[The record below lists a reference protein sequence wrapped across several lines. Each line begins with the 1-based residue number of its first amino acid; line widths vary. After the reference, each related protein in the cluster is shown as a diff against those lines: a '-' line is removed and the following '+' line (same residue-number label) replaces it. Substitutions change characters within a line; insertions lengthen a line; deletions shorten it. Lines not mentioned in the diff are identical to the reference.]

1 MAPKFRKS
9 MKSEPL
15 ASEVPLYPGLSALAE
30 RYDAFI
36 IDLWGVMHDGLKAYP
51 AAVEALRGLKQAG
64 KRSVILSNAPRR
76 AAVIADR
83 NAEIGIPADLPDHLL
98 SSGEDAWQH
107 LKSRPDAWY
116 QALGR
121 RCFHLGPARDYGMRE
136 GLDLDFVDSLAE
148 ADFIL
153 ATGILEDHD
162 TVETYRTFLDEG
174 LARQLPMICANP
186 DLIVM
191 RGDAME
197 ICAGALAQDYEQKG
211 GNVRWHGKPHPEVY
225 RSCFEL
231 LKGIEPARI
240 AAIGDSLRTDVAGA
254 QAAGIS
260 SIFVAGGI
268 HGEELRVEEDGKMD
282 NSAYAAFMAAAE
294 WTPTAALPFM
304 RW

>member
-1 MAPKFRKS
+1 MP
-9 MKSEPL
+9 SETL
-15 ASEVPLYPGLSALAE
+15 STAVPVYPGLSALAE

-51 AAVEALRGLKQAG
+51 AAVEALKELRRAG

-76 AAVIADR
+76 AAVIARR
-83 NAEIGIPADLPDHLL
+83 NAELGIPEDLPDHLL

-107 LKSRPDAWY
+107 LKTRPDAWY

-121 RCFHLGPARDYGMRE
+121 RCYHLGPERDYGMRE
-136 GLDLDFVDSLAE
+136 GLDLEFVDSLAD

-153 ATGILEDHD
+153 NTGILHDHD
-162 TVETYRTFLDEG
+162 QVETYRVFLDEG
-174 LARQLPMICANP
+174 LARKLPMICANP

-197 ICAGALAQDYEQKG
+197 ICAGALALDYEQKG
-211 GNVRWHGKPHPEVY
+211 GDVRWHGKPHPEVY
-225 RSCFEL
+225 RSCFAL
-231 LKGIEPARI
+231 LEGIAPSRI

-254 QAAGIS
+254 EASGID
-260 SIFVAGGI
+260 SIFIAGGI
-268 HGEELRVEEDGKMD
+268 HGEELHVD
-282 NSAYAAFMAAAE
+282 NEGSLDPKAYAAFIEAAK
-294 WTPTAALPFM
+294 WKPTAVLPFM